1 MSEQT
6 TSPFF
11 VNNAGDKM
19 VSVYHSNLIKHRDL
33 VVRFKQKPFD
43 SKYPSQGTSGKIV
56 YFELADDGR
65 DYALQIENTDVVDT
79 ISGCALDQWM
89 KVTATGVGP
98 NATLEVYPVAP
109 FELEDIAPQV
119 VEPPATPA
127 TPDPSP
133 DLELETTPVVPS
145 PEQKHTVPKS
155 THIDCVA
162 MTIETFKA
170 FEQTGIGLDA
180 MAVSRIYNT
189 HFIALS
195 RRGLVR

>member
-11 VNNAGDKM
+11 VNNTGEQMK
-19 VSVYHSNLIKHRDL
+19 SVYHGNLTKQRDL
-33 VVRFKQKPFD
+33 VLKFKQKPFD
-43 SKYPSQGTSGKIV
+43 SRYPTEGTSGKIV

-65 DYALQIENTDVVDT
+65 DYALQIENSDVVDT
-79 ISGCALDQWM
+79 INSCAIDEWVKVSASGS
-89 KVTATGVGP
+89 GP
-98 NATLEVYPVAP
+98 TATLEVYPVAP
-109 FELEDIAPQV
+109 FELEDVAPQV
-119 VEPPATPA
+119 TEPPTNSQDGNTPPPP
-127 TPDPSP
+127 TQVPDP
-133 DLELETTPVVPS
+133 VVTHDRP
-145 PEQKHTVPKS
+145 TS